1 MTTIQRQGYTLDITR
16 QETQEDQEPIS
27 IYKIT
32 NTQTGQ
38 AYVGQTRN
46 VLRRM
51 HEHLSASGSL
61 LLHDAFLD
69 YGVKNFTFLLIHT
82 DIAYDTA
89 LADLIENY
97 FIMKEDTLYPKGY
110 NLRLNDI
117 PKIHSDSDCLSLYGA
132 KFVFIHNPS
141 GLKAFTVSQ
150 VTSARGFQQLDGLNL
165 CKSHIITKKL
175 KDGFAYYELLLQT
188 DNSYDKGQRYDL
200 HLKYLPDEDSLVFV

>member
-1 MTTIQRQGYTLDITR
+1 MTRNCIQRQGYTLPITR

-51 HEHLSASGSL
+51 QEHLSASGSL

-69 YGVKNFTFLLIHT
+69 YGVKNFTFIVIHT

-89 LADLIENY
+89 LADLIENH
-97 FIMKEDTLYPKGY
+97 FIMKEDTLHPKGY

-117 PKIHSDSDCLSLYGA
+117 PKIHSDVVLYRESDLGKL
-132 KFVFIHNPS
+132 
-141 GLKAFTVSQ
+141 
-150 VTSARGFQQLDGLNL
+150 RG
-165 CKSHIITKKL
+165 
-175 KDGFAYYELLLQT
+175 
-188 DNSYDKGQRYDL
+188 
-200 HLKYLPDEDSLVFV
+200 SLVSKCRTHLLRLG